1 MLKMNKPKAGT
12 FLAAFIFLTTV
23 FTALALFM
31 PGNALAADANNASAQ
46 KENADIPANA
56 ADMPADES
64 EDNSAEKSGPEQPLY
79 PGVIN
84 RKLVKGGND
93 QPSVDMYYPFF
104 DNAAVDES
112 VKAFVDKQAAEYEK
126 EVQDAVEPG
135 EEPPSSY
142 GMWEMTGFYTLEKPC
157 PDIVS
162 ITFNIYS
169 YSGGAHGNLVINCLN
184 YNLKSGKQID
194 FADLFKDP
202 EKALLIMSEYSSKKL
217 KADLGEDADDDM
229 IQSGTTP
236 DINNFSNLSL
246 VPQGLFIEF
255 QPYQVG
261 PWSIGAQRVEM
272 TLETLAPAGPEP
284 GIWPTR
290 ENIAKSE
297 ISSQA
302 RGGK

>member
-1 MLKMNKPKAGT
+1 
-12 FLAAFIFLTTV
+12 
-23 FTALALFM
+23 M
-31 PGNALAADANNASAQ
+31 PGNALAADADNESVQNEVSDTQARAMDAHTDERQDNA
-46 KENADIPANA
+46 
-56 ADMPADES
+56 
-64 EDNSAEKSGPEQPLY
+64 AEKSEPEQTLY

-84 RKLVKGGND
+84 RKFVKGGND
-93 QPSVDMYYPFF
+93 QPSVEMYYPFF
-104 DNAAVDES
+104 DKTAVDES

-126 EVQDAVEPG
+126 EVQDAAEPG
-135 EEPPSSY
+135 EERPSSY

-184 YNLKSGKQID
+184 YNLKNGKQID

-202 EKALLIMSEYSSKKL
+202 EKALLIMSEYSAKKL
-217 KADLGEDADDDM
+217 KSDLGEDADEYM

-261 PWSIGAQRVEM
+261 PWSIGAQRIEM

-284 GIWPTR
+284 EIWPSS

-302 RGGK
+302 SGGK

>member
-1 MLKMNKPKAGT
+1 MA
-12 FLAAFIFLTTV
+12 
-23 FTALALFM
+23 
-31 PGNALAADANNASAQ
+31 GNAIAADTNNEAVQ
-46 KENADIPANA
+46 KEDAETADNTTDTPVSGQN
-56 ADMPADES
+56 DS
-64 EDNSAEKSGPEQPLY
+64 VSEKSGPEQPLY

-93 QPSVDMYYPFF
+93 QPSVEMYYPFF
-104 DNAAVDES
+104 DNPAVDES
-112 VKAFVDKQAAEYEK
+112 VKAFVDKLAKEYEK
-126 EVQDAVEPG
+126 EIQDAVEPG
-135 EEPPSSY
+135 EERPSSY

-184 YNLKSGKQID
+184 YNLKSGKQLD

-202 EKALLIMSEYSSKKL
+202 EKALLIMSEYSAKKL
-217 KADLGEDADDDM
+217 KTDLGEDADDEM
-229 IQSGTTP
+229 IQSGTTA

-261 PWSIGAQRVEM
+261 PWSIGAQRIEM
-272 TLETLAPAGPEP
+272 TLETLAAAGPESD
-284 GIWPTR
+284 IWPTS
-290 ENIAKSE
+290 ENIAKPE
-297 ISSQA
+297 KSSQA
-302 RGGK
+302 SGVL